1 MFGIEI
7 AGNREDGIVGPIE
20 AIEEL
25 LHIHQGG
32 VLHMF
37 DVGTDGTP
45 AVGVDPIAERPEQQ
59 PYIAVRTVH
68 VALVELFGYH
78 TFLNIKHIPL
88 VVNDVPIA
96 A

>member
-25 LHIHQGG
+25 LHIQQCG

-37 DVGTDGTP
+37 DVGTDSAP

-59 PYIAVRTVH
+59 PYIAVRTVQ
-68 VALVELFGYH
+68 VALVELFGHH
-78 TFLNIKHIPL
+78 TFLNIEYVPVTVNNIP
-88 VVNDVPIA
+88 ITA
-96 A
+96 

>member
-7 AGNREDGIVGPIE
+7 ACNRENGIVGPIE
-20 AIEEL
+20 AIEEQ
-25 LHIHQGG
+25 LHIHQCG

-37 DVGTDGTP
+37 DIGTDSTP
-45 AVGVDPIAERPEQQ
+45 AVGVDSIAERPEQQ

-68 VALVELFGYH
+68 VALVELFGHH